1 MTILHQP
8 GLAPVLTICSGC
20 VRDAPREQEE
30 ELSML
35 YSYSDDEEEEKVLPC
50 YKKYPLPPEPLISV
64 EIGVNEDGNEY
75 SAITMMTRVTTKT
88 KM

>member
-8 GLAPVLTICSGC
+8 GLAQVLTICSGC
-20 VRDAPREQEE
+20 LRGAPREQEE

-64 EIGVNEDGNEY
+64 EIGVDEDGNNY
-75 SAITMMTRVTTKT
+75 STITMMTRVKKMT